1 MNYEKKKLPVDNA
14 IGPQMVP
21 IEDYIKLERELELWK
36 ELYNNLLKRVSELR
50 DIVAKFSEANQ
61 E

>member
-1 MNYEKKKLPVDNA
+1 MECKEKEVST
-14 IGPQMVP
+14 VP
-21 IEDYIKLERELELWK
+21 IEDYLELERELELWK

-50 DIVAKFSEANQ
+50 NIIDMFEDGRKE